1 MAFANIYDDTFP
13 ADTELANLIGANL
26 RQIRLDVQQRMAVI
40 SGLDASKP
48 NFAGD
53 AQPGNWN
60 GILFFATDTGKF
72 YQFNNPT
79 WTDVTSGFVTN
90 FQTTQLV
97 GVNLQAASYQ
107 PIISDVNK
115 LILMNVAGANNFTVP
130 TNATVAFAIGTVFGV
145 TQFGAGQTTLV
156 AAGGVTINTPSSL
169 TTRAQYSTV
178 VLVQTSANVWLAGGD
193 LT

>member
-1 MAFANIYDDTFP
+1 MAFTNVYDDTFP

-40 SGLDASKP
+40 SGLDAAKP

-53 AQPGNWN
+53 TQPGNWN
-60 GILFFATDTGKF
+60 GILFFATDSGKI

-79 WTDVTSGFVTN
+79 WTDVTTSFIASN
-90 FQTTQLV
+90 LV
-97 GVNLQAASYQ
+97 GINPQAASYQ
-107 PIISDVNK
+107 PVLSDSGK
-115 LILMNVAGANNFTVP
+115 LILMSVAGANTFTVP
-130 TNATVAFAIGTVFGV
+130 TNATVAFAIGTVLSV
-145 TQFGAGQTTLV
+145 SQTGAGQTTIV

-178 VLVQTSANVWLAGGD
+178 VMIQTAANVWIIGGD